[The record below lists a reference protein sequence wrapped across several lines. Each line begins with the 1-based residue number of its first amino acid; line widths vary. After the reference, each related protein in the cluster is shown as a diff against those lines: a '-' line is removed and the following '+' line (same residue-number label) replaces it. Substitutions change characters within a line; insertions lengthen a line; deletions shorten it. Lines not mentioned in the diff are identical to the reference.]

1 MMPAMKT
8 GGKGS
13 GNGGDGVA
21 MTKSTMTKV
30 MPRTTMKS
38 KQTKKKKM
46 MMMMMMTTTTT
57 ATKKKLTAAFLL
69 SEQLLP
75 LRLPLLLLPGLR

>member
-38 KQTKKKKM
+38 KQTKKKM
-46 MMMMMMTTTTT
+46 MMMMMMTTT
-57 ATKKKLTAAFLL
+57 ATKKKLTAAVLL